1 MKKEMYVAPTSELF
15 NVQTEQII
23 CQSIPEPESGD

>member
-23 CQSIPEPESGD
+23 CQSIQDPVSGD